1 MVCLMVMLGIQCH
14 SCFLCL
20 LQCISATYYGLFDGH
35 AGHTVSLIASKL
47 LHMLVKV
54 SSYPGPYTFGR
65 ALDWGSQGC

>member
-1 MVCLMVMLGIQCH
+1 MSSLILVYTILVISLYSN
-14 SCFLCL
+14 SCYVCL

-54 SSYPGPYTFGR
+54 SSYTI
-65 ALDWGSQGC
+65 WGAQWLSW